1 MPHTV
6 KPGDTFSSI
15 AKRYGVTLND
25 LSKANPQVK
34 NVSRIYPGQVINLP
48 SNARTA
54 VGVGSSSDLL
64 RKFDQSEILRKYDQ
78 DELLKKSQILASD
91 PAANHKSIAFGK
103 KVSAEFKKKVI
114 DIATSLGIGADEL
127 MAVMAFES
135 GETFSPSIANGAG
148 SGAVGLI
155 QFMPS
160 TATGLGT
167 STEELKKMSAEKQRD
182 YVAKYFAPH
191 KNKLS
196 TLEDI
201 YMAVLYPAAVGK
213 PNDYVLFDKDSEKA
227 WIKKAYT
234 QNKGLDS
241 NKDGKITKAEA
252 AAMVRAK
259 LQKGLKAE
267 LKG

>member
-15 AKRYGVTLND
+15 AKRYGVTLNE

-34 NVSRIYPGQVINLP
+34 NVGRIYPGQVINLP
-48 SNARTA
+48 SNARSA
-54 VGVGSSSDLL
+54 VGVNDSSNLL
-64 RKFDQSEILRKYDQ
+64 RKFDQSEILRKYNQ
-78 DELLKKSQILASD
+78 DELLKKSQILTSDSTAS
-91 PAANHKSIAFGK
+91 NKSIAFGK

-114 DIATSLGIGADEL
+114 DIATRLGIGADEL

-135 GETFSPSIANGAG
+135 GETFSPSIPNSAG

-155 QFMPS
+155 QFMPT

-167 STEELKKMSAEKQRD
+167 STEELKKLTAEKQLD
-182 YVAKYFAPH
+182 YVEKYFAPY

-201 YMAVLYPAAVGK
+201 YMVVLYPAAVGK
-213 PNDYVLFDKDSEKA
+213 PNDYVLFDKSSDKA

-241 NKDGKITKAEA
+241 DKDGKITKAEA

-259 LQKGLKAE
+259 LQKGLKADF
-267 LKG
+267 KG